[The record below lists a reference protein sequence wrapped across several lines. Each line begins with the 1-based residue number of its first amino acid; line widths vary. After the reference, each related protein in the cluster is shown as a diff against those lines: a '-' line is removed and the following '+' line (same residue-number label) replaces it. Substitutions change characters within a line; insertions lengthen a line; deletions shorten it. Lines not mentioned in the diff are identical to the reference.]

1 LVFISEFGE
10 TNRKYSLMKSFKI
23 NKILVPV
30 DLSANSLLAL
40 EHATFMAKLFKAD
53 LILAHVMETKVA
65 KLDLGTFT
73 ASDKK
78 YAEQIINEKLGALA
92 TELKIKVGGKVTYL
106 IKAGKIAKGISDAT
120 IESKADVIIMGTH
133 GVSGFEEFFMGSNAF
148 RVVTEAKV
156 PVITVQTHASKL
168 GFENILCPID
178 SSDPSR
184 EKVRYVLELAKKY
197 NSKVH
202 ILGILSVDDDDA
214 ALLLDK
220 KLEQV
225 EKYFAKHE
233 INYSMEMV
241 EGENLATV
249 TMKYAKKRKSDLI
262 VIMTEQEENFS
273 GILMGPYAQQVVNH
287 SKIPVLSITPN
298 PAGFIDNKLS
308 AGS

>member
-1 LVFISEFGE
+1 MVFISEFGE

>member
-1 LVFISEFGE
+1 LVFISEFGK

>member
-1 LVFISEFGE
+1 
-10 TNRKYSLMKSFKI
+10 MKSFKI
-23 NKILVPV
+23 NKILVPL
-30 DLSANSLLAL
+30 DLSANSMLAL
-40 EHATFMAKLFKAD
+40 QHASFMAKLFKAD
-53 LILAHVMETKVA
+53 IILAHTMETKVA

-78 YAEQIINEKLGALA
+78 YAEQIISEKLDALA
-92 TELKIKVGGKVTYL
+92 TELKIKIGGKVTYI
-106 IKAGKIAKGISDAT
+106 IKAGKIAKGIADAT
-120 IESKADVIIMGTH
+120 AESKADIIIMGTH

-156 PVITVQTHASKL
+156 PVITVQTHASKV

-178 SSDPSR
+178 SSNASR

-225 EKYFAKHE
+225 EKYFEKHE
-233 INYSMEMV
+233 INYTMEMV

-249 TMKYAKKRKSDLI
+249 TMKKKKKHKSDLI
-262 VIMTEQEENFS
+262 VIMTEQEENFA
-273 GILMGPYAQQVVNH
+273 GLLMGPYAQQVVNH
-287 SKIPVLSITPN
+287 SKIPVMSITPD
-298 PAGFIDNKLS
+298 PAGFTDNKLS